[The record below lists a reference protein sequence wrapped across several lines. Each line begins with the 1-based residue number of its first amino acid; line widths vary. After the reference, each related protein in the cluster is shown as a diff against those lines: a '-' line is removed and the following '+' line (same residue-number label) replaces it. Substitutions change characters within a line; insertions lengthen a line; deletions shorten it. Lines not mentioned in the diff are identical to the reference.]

1 MFCTFKL
8 KEKLVYLKTMIITC
22 KMILQLM
29 LLLIAVLGSSIY
41 TLIEEESKTGFARGH
56 DKFRFTLLGTLAVS
70 LVLWMSLGDIGS

>member
-1 MFCTFKL
+1 
-8 KEKLVYLKTMIITC
+8 
-22 KMILQLM
+22 MILHLM

-70 LVLWMSLGDIGS
+70 LVLWMSLGDMGSWIAVAIAWSYLILSYIR